1 MEATVNSMPL
11 EELQSK
17 LKQKF
22 PELRDYDLLPDETS
36 LKDMLQLICYRL
48 RKTKDEMLHIIN
60 FL

>member
-1 MEATVNSMPL
+1 MEATVNSIPL

-22 PELRDYDLLPDETS
+22 PELNDYDLLPDETS
-36 LKDMLQLICYRL
+36 LKEMLLLICYRL
-48 RKTKDEMLHIIN
+48 RKTKDEMLHIIS